1 MFKFLGDLY
10 YKASGLD
17 KIQCSYPHEKST
29 MVCPSPRFVIVF
41 WHSPM
46 TNLSIYVPIL
56 VHALRYDTDSANYIA
71 AMLQQSGDEGYV
83 VYENSF
89 EQCEHRM
96 SLIDMV
102 IGTISVPSFAYAMR
116 KV

>member
-1 MFKFLGDLY
+1 MFKFISDLY

-17 KIQCSYPHEKST
+17 KLQCSLYEEKST
-29 MVCPSPRFVIVF
+29 MLCPSPRFVIVF
-41 WHSPM
+41 WHSPF
-46 TNLSIYVPIL
+46 TDPSIYVPIF
-56 VHALRYDTDSANYIA
+56 VHALRYDTDQANYMA
-71 AMLQQSGDEGYV
+71 SMLQQSGDEGYV

-102 IGTISVPSFAYAMR
+102 MEKIEMPSFAYAMR